1 MEYGKG
7 HIKIIT
13 RNNPDSP
20 YDWSKEK
27 SKNLASFEDTLATV
41 TPINNAP
48 SIRRTVI
55 SRTVV
60 LLEPGLTEPR

>member
-20 YDWSKEK
+20 YDWAKEK
-27 SKNLASFEDTLATV
+27 SKNLADFEDPLATV
-41 TPINNAP
+41 TTINNAP

-55 SRTVV
+55 SRSVV
-60 LLEPGLTEPR
+60 LMESGLT